1 MARDRCTN
9 SVVLGFTGTPLCDKP
24 SEAADL
30 KAIIKGREN
39 AELNDEGFVSYAEIY
54 IYIHRA
60 IYIRRGLRLVRR
72 DLYIYTGLYI

>member
-54 IYIHRA
+54 IYTQ
-60 IYIRRGLRLVRR
+60 G
-72 DLYIYTGLYI
+72 YIYNDEGFVSYAELANHLYDLV